1 MPLTIKRLLNR
12 LIIALLEGGVCVDEV
27 ERRIPKVDGISAIFR
42 MLGNETRCR
51 ILYLL
56 SLEELC
62 TCHLAEILEMTMPAV
77 SHHLRLLRA
86 HRLVKTRPE
95 GKHVYYS
102 LADDHVV
109 TLIRVAQEHYEEEG
123 LLDAGGGE
131 RGDQQGGS

>member
-1 MPLTIKRLLNR
+1 M
-12 LIIALLEGGVCVDEV
+12 DEM
-27 ERRIPKVDGISAIFR
+27 ERRIPEVDGVTAIFR
-42 MLGNETRCR
+42 ILGNETRCR
-51 ILYLL
+51 ILCLL
-56 SLEELC
+56 SFEELC

-109 TLIRVAQEHYEEEG
+109 TLIRVAHEHYEEEG
-123 LLDAGGGE
+123 LLDARGGE
-131 RGDQQGGS
+131 HGDEQGGS